1 MGRQF
6 VHLSADEET
15 ASRVGARHG
24 GRPVVFVVD
33 AAAATASGI
42 VFRHGTE
49 DTWLADEVPA
59 RFLRR
64 RDG

>member
-6 VHLSADEET
+6 VHLSADQET
-15 ASRVGARHG
+15 ARRVGARHG
-24 GRPVVFVVD
+24 ARPVVLVVD
-33 AAAATASGI
+33 AAAAAAAGI
-42 VFRHGTE
+42 VFRHGNE

-64 RDG
+64 CD